1 MKPSSSSRVPGFT
14 LIELLVVI
22 AIIAILA
29 ALLLP
34 ALSGAKK
41 KGKGAECINNQ
52 KQNGI
57 GLRLWANDNGEK
69 FPWNVD
75 MASGGSLGSMDWTDH
90 FRSLSN
96 ELGTPKVLYCPTD
109 KQRTAGELWPAPKLD
124 GDRHISFFVGLD
136 AEETKPQ
143 TILSGDRNVYDA
155 AAGVYDLTWTPAFGT
170 SIQATWDNTMHE
182 NNGYILLSD
191 GSVQHT
197 TTQQLRDQIFANVS
211 SSTLTNANVT
221 FSLPRGVQ

>member
-1 MKPSSSSRVPGFT
+1 MKRSVRLNYRGFT

-41 KGKGAECINNQ
+41 KGKGAECISNQ
-52 KQNGI
+52 KQIGI
-57 GLRLWANDNGEK
+57 AFRLWANDNGEK
-69 FPWNVD
+69 FPWVVD
-75 MASGGSLGSMDWTDH
+75 AANGGSLNSIDWTDH
-90 FRSLSN
+90 FRAVSN
-96 ELGTPKVLYCPTD
+96 ELVTPKVLYCPTD
-109 KQRTAGELWPAPKLD
+109 RQKAAGQVWPAPGLD

-143 TILSGDRNVYDA
+143 TILAGDRNVYDA

-191 GSVQHT
+191 GSVQHA

-211 SSTLTNANVT
+211 SSTSTNASVT